1 MPLQNRVDPF
11 GRFHAVA
18 DRGTLTGNRGVLHD
32 SGRQIRRPFVGK
44 RWILCRLQFQDRRRV
59 VMTPGRWT
67 ELFFLDE
74 ATGLAAGHRPCME
87 CQRERFLLFRKH
99 WAAANPPRAG
109 SATPSAPVVDAAL
122 HADRLV
128 EGTKRTFVAPL
139 DTLPTGAM
147 ILLGGDETP
156 VVVLPGGLR
165 PWSFAG
171 YGPLVSRPRG
181 VRVRVL
187 TPLSTV
193 AALGD
198 GFGAGLHPSA
208 GAGAG

>member
-11 GRFHAVA
+11 GRPHAVP
-18 DRGTLTGNRGVLHD
+18 DRGTLMGNRGGALHTPD
-32 SGRQIRRPFVGK
+32 RRIRRSFAGT
-44 RWILCRLQFQDRRRV
+44 RWLLCVLKFPGRRRPL
-59 VMTPGRWT
+59 MAPGRYT

-87 CQRERFLLFRKH
+87 CQRERFLLFRRH
-99 WAAANPPRAG
+99 WAAANPRRTDSP
-109 SATPSAPVVDAAL
+109 TPPAPVIDAAL
-122 HADRLV
+122 HADRLAD
-128 EGTKRTFVAPL
+128 GTKRTFEAPL
-139 DTLPTGAM
+139 DTLPAGAM
-147 ILLGGDETP
+147 VLLADDETP
-156 VVVLPGGLR
+156 VVILSGGLR

-193 AALGD
+193 AALAD
-198 GFGAGLHPSA
+198 GFAAELHPSA
-208 GAGAG
+208 GG